1 MPPTLGTTL
10 GFRILFGSAWAAVAV
25 LFGLWALT
33 EWPARLILEQDG
45 QLARFATSAKFAGVG
60 FFVMGIFIF
69 VLRVADPLF
78 PVADTRLTRPITT
91 LAQAVFVLC
100 FLIAITLAI
109 RAR

>member
-1 MPPTLGTTL
+1 
-10 GFRILFGSAWAAVAV
+10 
-25 LFGLWALT
+25 
-33 EWPARLILEQDG
+33 
-45 QLARFATSAKFAGVG
+45 
-60 FFVMGIFIF
+60 MGIFIF
-69 VLRVADPLF
+69 VIRVADPLF